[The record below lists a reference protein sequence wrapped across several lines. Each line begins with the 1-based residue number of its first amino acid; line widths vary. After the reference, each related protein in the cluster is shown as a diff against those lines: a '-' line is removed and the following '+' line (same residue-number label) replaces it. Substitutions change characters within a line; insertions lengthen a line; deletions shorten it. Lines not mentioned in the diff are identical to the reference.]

1 MKALSL
7 REQAEVQAEL
17 QEELTMQDVLE
28 MSAALDRW
36 DAEMQEGLAVI
47 GGAI

>member
-17 QEELTMQDVLE
+17 QEELTMQEVLE